1 MFFFL
6 QLFLFL
12 LLHRHTT
19 GCAGTGSCG
28 TIISTTVGMCAARRQ
43 RGVAV
48 HMMTS
53 PRLGVSLFNKGKKEK
68 EGAERRCFAYDQR
81 PEAWKYLF
89 SFFLFSPGD
98 DAYFSGAWCTLFFVP
113 FSCAFFVVRF
123 LLYMRRQC
131 IWPAPRGLA

>member
-6 QLFLFL
+6 HFFLFL

-43 RGVAV
+43 RDVAV

-53 PRLGVSLFNKGKKEK
+53 PRLGVSLFRREQKKK
-68 EGAERRCFAYDQR
+68 
-81 PEAWKYLF
+81 
-89 SFFLFSPGD
+89 
-98 DAYFSGAWCTLFFVP
+98 
-113 FSCAFFVVRF
+113 
-123 LLYMRRQC
+123 RRQRGVALHM
-131 IWPAPRGLA
+131 INAPRLGNVCFPFFFFPAETMHIFLELGVLF

>member
-6 QLFLFL
+6 HLFLFL

-43 RGVAV
+43 RDVAV

-89 SFFLFSPGD
+89 SFFLFS
-98 DAYFSGAWCTLFFVP
+98 L
-113 FSCAFFVVRF
+113 
-123 LLYMRRQC
+123 
-131 IWPAPRGLA
+131 

>member
-6 QLFLFL
+6 HLFLFL

-43 RGVAV
+43 RDVAV

-68 EGAERRCFAYDQR
+68 EEAERRCFAYDQR
-81 PEAWKYLF
+81 PEALQYLF
-89 SFFLFSPGD
+89 SFFLFS
-98 DAYFSGAWCTLFFVP
+98 L
-113 FSCAFFVVRF
+113 
-123 LLYMRRQC
+123 
-131 IWPAPRGLA
+131 